1 MAGALLFCAA
11 FLVFI
16 LLMAWFVVHF
26 ERVDQIRREQLN
38 QEFSDTSADVVEA
51 AATSPPGIVG
61 TRKHKAVQPI
71 GYPAAIPV
79 LHPFLPATF
88 AVSVDFAK

>member
-51 AATSPPGIVG
+51 AATSP
-61 TRKHKAVQPI
+61 QE
-71 GYPAAIPV
+71 
-79 LHPFLPATF
+79 
-88 AVSVDFAK
+88 